1 MLISDRIDF
10 KSKAKS
16 ILQRDGC
23 FEGIQGKSELEFL
36 KGYRAT
42 SDGITKN
49 FPLSEWKISNG
60 LFQFLTG

>member
-1 MLISDRIDF
+1 V
-10 KSKAKS
+10 
-16 ILQRDGC
+16 QRDGC